1 MNKATMR
8 DVFLNSLFLRMQ
20 DNNKIIIV
28 TADFGAPSLDKIR
41 ESFPERVIN
50 VGIAEQNAINI
61 SVGLALEGYIV
72 YVYAIAPF
80 ISMRC
85 FEQIRVNIAI
95 LNMFRN
101 MNINIIGV
109 GVGMSYS
116 TSGPTHHCL
125 EDLSLMKSLPN
136 IDIFSPSDCGL
147 VNLYVEKSIF
157 VDKPKYIRLDGE
169 AIADVKSEEF
179 DFNDGFR
186 TLNSNCISKKIA
198 VVSTGYMSN
207 KICNIVDDFENVL
220 FIDIFLISS
229 YNKSKLLQCLLNKQK
244 IITLEEGFVGAGG
257 LDSEIN
263 SICSSKNITN
273 LGLQKKYCLEV
284 GSRDYLHKQNK
295 IDLEYLRSIIE
306 ESF

>member
-1 MNKATMR
+1 MSKATMR
-8 DVFLNSLFLRMQ
+8 DVFLNNLFLKMQ
-20 DNNKIIIV
+20 DNNKIMIV

-41 ESFPERVIN
+41 EKFPERVIN

-72 YVYAIAPF
+72 YIYAIAPF

-95 LNMFRN
+95 LNMFRH

-125 EDLSLMKSLPN
+125 EDLSLMKTLPN
-136 IDIFSPSDCGL
+136 IDIFSPSDCSL
-147 VNLYVEKSIF
+147 VGLYVEKSISIN
-157 VDKPKYIRLDGE
+157 KPKYIRLDGE
-169 AIADVKSEEF
+169 AIGNVKSDEF
-179 DFNDGFR
+179 DFDDGFR
-186 TLNSNCISKKIA
+186 MLNSDCISKKIA

-220 FIDIFLISS
+220 FIDMFLISS

-244 IITLEEGFVGAGG
+244 IITLEEGFIGAGG

-263 SICSSKNITN
+263 SICNFKNIIN

-295 IDLEYLRSIIE
+295 IDLEYLKLILE